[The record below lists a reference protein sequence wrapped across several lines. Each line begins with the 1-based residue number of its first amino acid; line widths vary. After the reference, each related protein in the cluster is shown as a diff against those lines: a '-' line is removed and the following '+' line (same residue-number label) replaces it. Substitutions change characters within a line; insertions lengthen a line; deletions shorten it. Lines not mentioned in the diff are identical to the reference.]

1 LQDEENVIAISKVY
15 DLFLFDIGDGLRLNS
30 FEEKRDDVILATT
43 PKDSLGVFIGSILR
57 IKTKWIQEEFNRQS
71 QQAWIKNV

>member
-1 LQDEENVIAISKVY
+1 
-15 DLFLFDIGDGLRLNS
+15 LRLNS
-30 FEEKRDDVILATT
+30 FEEKRDEVILATT